1 MLVDNFLYALI
12 NAGELIRGEETA

>member
-1 MLVDNFLYALI
+1 MFVDNFLYALI